1 MQPTGVF
8 HETHNAA
15 ARFIH
20 TWPQRAWFI
29 AFLAALVAMP
39 AAVGPY
45 ILGVMTVM
53 FITLMAVYGLQ
64 VTTGMAGQVNVAQSA
79 FVGVGAFAAAK
90 LSLSGVPF
98 WLVIPLAGIVASLV
112 SVVFALPATRVK
124 GFYLA
129 LTTLAAQVM
138 FPIVV
143 IGLPTEW
150 LGGTNGISV
159 EPIEIGDYML
169 GKPIDMY
176 YLTLVGA
183 LIASVFAFNLQRTR
197 MGRAFRAIRDNDI
210 AAEVMGVNVK
220 LYKVLAFVA
229 GSFLAGMAGALFAY
243 YLRYVTTEQFTLFQ
257 SIWYL
262 GMLIVGG
269 LGSPLGAILGTAFI
283 TILQESL
290 HAAGGMLL
298 NMDLNLGGGFIFA
311 ATNVMLGAVI
321 ILALILEPRGL
332 VRRWYVMK
340 SIYRLWPFPHT

>member
-1 MQPTGVF
+1 MQSTGVF
-8 HETHNAA
+8 FETHQAA
-15 ARFIH
+15 SRLQH
-20 TWPQRAWFI
+20 TWPQRAWLIGF
-29 AFLAALVAMP
+29 LVALLALP

-45 ILGVMTVM
+45 ILGVLTVM

-64 VTTGMAGQVNVAQSA
+64 ITVGMAGQVNVAQSA

-98 WLVIPLAGIVASLV
+98 WLVIPLAGIVAGLASI
-112 SVVFALPATRVK
+112 VFALPAMRVK

-143 IGLPTEW
+143 IGLPTSW
-150 LGGTNGISV
+150 LGGTNGIAV
-159 EPIEIGDYML
+159 EPIEIGGYML
-169 GKPIDMY
+169 GAASDMY
-176 YLTLVGA
+176 YLTLAGA
-183 LIASVFAFNLQRTR
+183 LVASVFAFNLNRSR
-197 MGRAFRAIRDNDI
+197 VGRAFRAIRDNDI
-210 AAEVMGVNVK
+210 AAEVMGINVK
-220 LYKVLAFVA
+220 RYKILAFVA

-269 LGSPLGAILGTAFI
+269 LASPLGAILGTVFI

-290 HAAGGMLL
+290 HSLGGILL
-298 NMDLNLGGGFIFA
+298 NMDINLGGGFIFA

-321 ILALILEPRGL
+321 ILTLILEPRGL
-332 VRRWYVMK
+332 LRRWQVMK